1 MAAFTPS
8 TGPGN
13 TTAVIAGAANPTV
26 ANVAVVAADTEYNYT
41 IPAGTK
47 KFWLRVRNLDG
58 VAAYLK
64 VYYVSGDTVYA
75 TVNPGGIYVEQ
86 DLTTSALTIYFKCN
100 YPNRVVEIVSWV

>member
-8 TGPGN
+8 SGPGN
-13 TTAVIAGAANPTV
+13 TTAVINGAANPTV
-26 ANVAVVAADTEYNYT
+26 ANVDVTNADTEYSYV
-41 IPAGTK
+41 IPVGTK
-47 KFWLRVRNLDG
+47 KFWLRVRNVDG
-58 VAAYLK
+58 LAAWLR

-86 DLTTSALTIYFKCN
+86 GLTTSALTIYFKCN